1 MMEWEE
7 DGEVQDLDLTLPG
20 RQALGVIAEQLSTLF
35 TFVSQS
41 CCPTRKD
48 WKTI

>member
-20 RQALGVIAEQLSTLF
+20 RQALGVIAEHLFTLF

-41 CCPTRKD
+41 YFPERTD
-48 WKTI
+48 